1 MMILLYDSAIRLDEL
16 LSLTVKDLIIEN
28 GSPCIKVNG
37 KGNKERIVAIFPKTL
52 EHLNLYLK
60 VFHPNGN
67 KDDLIFYTKIKGKT
81 GKMSEGNV
89 ERFIAQYAD
98 QARENCKEI
107 PLRVHPHMFRRS
119 RVTKM
124 YQNGVELPL
133 ISCILGHSSIE
144 TTKVYAIASLEML
157 RTAMEAVETPEQMRE
172 KPLWKECSEEEMAK
186 LCGLR

>member
-1 MMILLYDSAIRLDEL
+1 
-16 LSLTVKDLIIEN
+16 
-28 GSPCIKVNG
+28 
-37 KGNKERIVAIFPKTL
+37 
-52 EHLNLYLK
+52 
-60 VFHPNGN
+60 
-67 KDDLIFYTKIKGKT
+67 
-81 GKMSEGNV
+81 MSEGNV

-157 RTAMEAVETPEQMRE
+157 WTAMEAVETPEQMRE